1 MSLINKYNIAEKDL
15 YKIGVIES
23 KKKSSGFFEKEKL
36 KAESLKI
43 LKPYNVKF
51 LDLGNIL
58 DEIKNGDFDVKFSE
72 NSFESENHDPV
83 TMIHETINVL
93 TQKKIKKYS
102 GFSNLNLDDLSN
114 EIESFFSGQKFG
126 YIAEVKPQVFTETD
140 NEGNKIIKC
149 FTAKTL
155 IKTWGN
161 TKETAVNVVLEKKGD
176 NLNIYCGFTGNKGV
190 LSTQGVFGMVVT
202 GGVSLIGNAASA
214 IKDGKMVDSTLL
226 YIDELLNNLFQK
238 DSNINQNSV
247 KDNSNDIP
255 LQLEKLAAL
264 KDKGIISEDEFNSKK
279 KELLD
284 RM

>member
-1 MSLINKYNIAEKDL
+1 MSLVNKYNISKKDL
-15 YKIGVIES
+15 NQLGIIES
-23 KKKSSGFFEKEKL
+23 KKKESGFFEKEKL

-51 LDLGNIL
+51 LDLGALLN
-58 DEIKNGDFDVKFSE
+58 EIKNGSFDVNYSE
-72 NSFESENHDPV
+72 SLSESEKVESNRNIQD
-83 TMIHETINVL
+83 IINIL

-102 GFSNLNLDDLSN
+102 GFSNLNLNDLSN
-114 EIESFFSGQKFG
+114 EIEGFFNGQKFG

-140 NEGNKIIKC
+140 NNGNKIIKC

-161 TKETAVNVVLEKKGD
+161 TKETAINVVLEKNGN
-176 NLNIYCGFTGNKGV
+176 NLNIYCGFTGNKAV
-190 LSTQGVFGMVVT
+190 LSGQGVFGMVMT
-202 GGVSLIGNAASA
+202 GGASLIGNAASA

-238 DSNINQNSV
+238 DSNTNQNLV
-247 KDNSNDIP
+247 ADNSNDIP
-255 LQLEKLAAL
+255 LQIEKLAIL
-264 KDKGIISEDEFNSKK
+264 KQKGIISEDEFNSKK
-279 KELLD
+279 KELLE

>member
-15 YKIGVIES
+15 YKLGVIES

-51 LDLGNIL
+51 LDLGNLL

>member
-1 MSLINKYNIAEKDL
+1 MSLVNKYNISKKDL
-15 YKIGVIES
+15 NQLGIIES
-23 KKKSSGFFEKEKL
+23 KKKESGFFEKEKL

-51 LDLGNIL
+51 LDLGALLN
-58 DEIKNGDFDVKFSE
+58 EIKNGGFDVNYSE
-72 NSFESENHDPV
+72 SLSESEKEESNRNIQD
-83 TMIHETINVL
+83 IINIL

-102 GFSNLNLDDLSN
+102 GFSNLNLNDLSN
-114 EIESFFSGQKFG
+114 EIEAFFNGQKFG

-161 TKETAVNVVLEKKGD
+161 TKETAINVVLEKNGN
-176 NLNIYCGFTGNKGV
+176 NLNIYCGFTGNKAV
-190 LSTQGVFGMVVT
+190 LSGQGVFGMVMT
-202 GGVSLIGNAASA
+202 GGASLIGNAASA

-238 DSNINQNSV
+238 DSNTNQNLV
-247 KDNSNDIP
+247 MDNSNDIP
-255 LQLEKLAAL
+255 LQIEKLAIL
-264 KDKGIISEDEFNSKK
+264 KQKGIISEDEFNSKK
-279 KELLD
+279 KELLE